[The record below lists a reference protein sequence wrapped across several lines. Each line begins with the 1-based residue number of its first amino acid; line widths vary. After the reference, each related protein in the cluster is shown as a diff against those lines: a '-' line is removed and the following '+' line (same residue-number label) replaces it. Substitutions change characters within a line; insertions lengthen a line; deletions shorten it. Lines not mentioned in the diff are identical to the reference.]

1 MQFSKGLST
10 MRVRIYKSEANILQR
25 AVVNAIMTYTSTDLS
40 ASYLDVIKDHI
51 YSDPEVSLS
60 RRSTQ
65 TVMFAILR
73 NYLSMIA
80 PIVPLLSEEVWVHT
94 PAILKK
100 EVVSPTM
107 LGWYKPEEKWNDQ
120 DLVKEFTQL
129 ELVHSAVRTNIE
141 QAKATKYVAISRF
154 WLVTNRRERIG
165 DLR

>member
-1 MQFSKGLST
+1 MQFNKGLST
-10 MRVRIYKSEANILQR
+10 TRVRSHETETNIPQR
-25 AVVNAIMTYTSTDLS
+25 AAVNSIMIYTSVDLS
-40 ASYLDVIKDHI
+40 ASYLDLVKDHI
-51 YSDPEVSLS
+51 YCDPEGSLS

-80 PIVPLLSEEVWVHT
+80 PIVPILSEEVWVHT

-120 DLVKEFTQL
+120 VLVKDFGQL
-129 ELVHSAVRTNIE
+129 EMIHSAVRMNIE
-141 QAKATKYVAISRF
+141 QARAAK
-154 WLVTNRRERIG
+154 
-165 DLR
+165 